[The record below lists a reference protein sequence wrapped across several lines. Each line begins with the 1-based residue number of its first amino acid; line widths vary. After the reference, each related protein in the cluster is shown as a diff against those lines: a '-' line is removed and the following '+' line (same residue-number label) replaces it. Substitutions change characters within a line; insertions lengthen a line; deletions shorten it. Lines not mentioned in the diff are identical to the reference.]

1 MRKQLILLA
10 AGMCCGLYT
19 FAQVSFGLK
28 AGFSAANVSS
38 RISPPEGDE
47 MKADTK
53 LRPAFH
59 AGAIVDISLADYFS
73 FQPGLFYSSKGY
85 KAEVMT
91 TDINGEE
98 VPITVTSHL
107 NYLELPLNVLY
118 KVPMGNGKFFGGFGP
133 YLAYGIG
140 GKVKAKNENTGV
152 AAEVDVKFKNES
164 SVTSNEVYVKPFD
177 AGANITAGYELDMGL
192 LFSANFSLG
201 LLNTSPY
208 QYQKERNYYFG
219 ISVGYL
225 LKK

>member
-38 RISPPEGDE
+38 KISPPE
-47 MKADTK
+47 
-53 LRPAFH
+53 
-59 AGAIVDISLADYFS
+59 AGAIVDIPLADYFS

-91 TDINGEE
+91 TDINGGE

-164 SVTSNEVYVKPFD
+164 STTSNEVYVKPFD
-177 AGANITAGYELDMGL
+177 AGANITAGYELNMGL

-208 QYQKERNYYFG
+208 QYEKERNYYFG

-225 LKK
+225 LKR